1 MATVI
6 FKNCKMRYE
15 NDVDEGKAYYRYIF
29 LQQKYKKYKAEVD
42 NRLIN
47 AGLSDCIV
55 DIY

>member
-15 NDVDEGKAYYRYIF
+15 NDADEGRVYYRYIF
-29 LQQKYKKYKAEVD
+29 LQQKYKKYKTEVD

-55 DIY
+55 DI

>member
-29 LQQKYKKYKAEVD
+29 LQQKYKKYKNEVD

-55 DIY
+55 DI